1 MLLIIFYYQNL
12 NFPKKLNEIKLRK
25 NDEIF
30 SNKQKKGLCTGRE
43 SNPGR
48 PRGRRAFYH

>member
-1 MLLIIFYYQNL
+1 MLPKLEREKGEGEKPGWELISNR
-12 NFPKKLNEIKLRK
+12 KKRCIV
-25 NDEIF
+25 
-30 SNKQKKGLCTGRE
+30 RE